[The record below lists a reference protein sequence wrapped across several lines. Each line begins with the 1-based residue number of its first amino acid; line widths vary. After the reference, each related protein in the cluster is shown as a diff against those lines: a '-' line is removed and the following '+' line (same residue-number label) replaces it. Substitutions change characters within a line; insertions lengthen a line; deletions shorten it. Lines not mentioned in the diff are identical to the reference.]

1 MTASAYDVPPTVI
14 CEEAAGGVMIL
25 RHGLTIDPV
34 EQTIPGRLRH
44 WAEVRPDALFLT
56 QEEQAITYG
65 EAERR
70 RREIAA
76 RLLGLPLSP
85 DRPLAI
91 VAENGIDHALMML
104 AATSIGLPVAVIS
117 PSYIAPGARPWA
129 KFGQILDQITPG
141 LIVSDQPEML
151 DAVLAGIGR
160 DGPKAQPLT
169 ELDWL
174 LAEPSV
180 PAGDLAAAEASVGP
194 DSVAKLLFT
203 SGSTGQPKPVPNT
216 QRMMVSNMQGLAA
229 LWPFLR
235 ERPPVS
241 VDWLPWNHTFGG
253 NCCFNITLWFGGHSH
268 IDSGRPVP
276 AAIGRSIEAIRR
288 WRPTL
293 YYNVPAGFESI
304 LPTLEADRAF
314 AADFFGNLDFL
325 FNAGAPLPPA
335 LRHRVEAASLAA
347 AAAPPSF
354 VAGWGATE
362 TAPFSTVLH
371 FLQSHANNL
380 GVPIPGT
387 AIKLVP
393 DGDRYELRV
402 KGPNVMPG
410 YWRDDRASAA
420 AFDED
425 GFYRIGDAGRLADPH
440 DPAAGILFDGRVAE
454 NFKLSTGTW
463 VNVGAL
469 RLAVISACRKLVSDA
484 VVTGEGKA
492 DIGLLLVLNEEAC
505 RLYLESAGHDLP
517 AGSPACLHPAVR
529 TRIEEL
535 IDAYNAEQMGS
546 STRISRFAVM
556 ERPPSL
562 EQGEITDKAYINQR
576 RTLALRADAVE
587 RLYA

>member
-304 LPTLEADRAF
+304 LPTLE
-314 AADFFGNLDFL
+314 
-325 FNAGAPLPPA
+325 
-335 LRHRVEAASLAA
+335 
-347 AAAPPSF
+347 
-354 VAGWGATE
+354 
-362 TAPFSTVLH
+362 
-371 FLQSHANNL
+371 
-380 GVPIPGT
+380 
-387 AIKLVP
+387 K
-393 DGDRYELRV
+393 
-402 KGPNVMPG
+402 
-410 YWRDDRASAA
+410 
-420 AFDED
+420 
-425 GFYRIGDAGRLADPH
+425 
-440 DPAAGILFDGRVAE
+440 
-454 NFKLSTGTW
+454 
-463 VNVGAL
+463 
-469 RLAVISACRKLVSDA
+469 
-484 VVTGEGKA
+484 
-492 DIGLLLVLNEEAC
+492 
-505 RLYLESAGHDLP
+505 
-517 AGSPACLHPAVR
+517 
-529 TRIEEL
+529 
-535 IDAYNAEQMGS
+535 
-546 STRISRFAVM
+546 
-556 ERPPSL
+556 
-562 EQGEITDKAYINQR
+562 
-576 RTLALRADAVE
+576 
-587 RLYA
+587 